1 MSSNSVA
8 SDEACVCAPAWLAQ
22 QRTPQAQNATASLRI
37 GQSFQK
43 YGWLPGLY
51 ETDALDHPR
60 ISRTTEVHRGVRLR
74 VQRLSLD
81 GDDVV
86 PPDEG
91 DRRRV
96 ARYRDARIDDLHA
109 DSRRM

>member
-22 QRTPQAQNATASLRI
+22 QRTPQAQNATASLRM

-43 YGWLPGLY
+43 YGWLPGLC

-81 GDDVV
+81 GEEGG
-86 PPDEG
+86 PPDDSG
-91 DRRRV
+91 SRRV
-96 ARYRDARIDDLHA
+96 GRQRE
-109 DSRRM
+109 SRAV